1 MKDINQ
7 LVKKICNIRNENEDK
22 VRIILGL
29 DGGQGKIIVT
39 MHIVNIENK
48 ELSSNERKNLKIK
61 YKSTGTQRSIIVA
74 RVDSIPENY
83 HNLKTILDTLNLPE
97 LSQNCK
103 IVSDLK
109 VINILLVLQSCSSMH
124 PCPYCMGYKVN
135 KNGLKT
141 NQKGRF
147 HPGKLRTMGNIK
159 EWNELWGKE
168 TNFNR

>member
-1 MKDINQ
+1 
-7 LVKKICNIRNENEDK
+7 
-22 VRIILGL
+22 
-29 DGGQGKIIVT
+29 
-39 MHIVNIENK
+39 MHIVNNENK
-48 ELSSNERKNLKIK
+48 ELSSNDRQNLKIK

-147 HPGKLRTMGNIK
+147 HPGKLRTMGNMK